1 MVVLLVGG
9 DAADLR
15 IIGIVGGLRG
25 VCAITALLGCG
36 PGMGS
41 PGREWGGSGGR
52 VVDAGRGAG
61 WVCDWGA
68 VLVWRAVRGAVGAV
82 DGG

>member
-15 IIGIVGGLRG
+15 LIG
-25 VCAITALLGCG
+25 TAGAARCLCDHGIAAG
-36 PGMGS
+36 RAGRGS

-68 VLVWRAVRGAVGAV
+68 VLVWRAVRAAVGAV